1 MLAEVLQELT
11 AYSIIELVAVGL
23 AVCYLL
29 LAARNN
35 RYCWYAAFVS
45 SALFVVVL
53 WNVQLFMDA
62 ALNFYYVVMAVY
74 GWLCWNAKSVK
85 GTQLESGIRQYSL
98 RFNSVAVLLIVILSV
113 VSGYLLSRYTEAAF
127 PYLDSLTTWGALFA
141 TWLLARRAIENWLYW
156 IVLNSISVYLYWHKD
171 LHFTMVLFVFYVVM
185 SIYAYLYWRQ
195 SARLSYAN
203 VAV

>member
-1 MLAEVLQELT
+1 MIEKISAELT
-11 AYSIIELVAVGL
+11 AYSIIELAAVGL

-29 LAARNN
+29 LAARNI

-45 SALFVVVL
+45 SALFVAVL

-74 GWLCWNAKSVK
+74 GWFCWSGKNVT
-85 GTQLESGIRQYSL
+85 GTQVDSEIKQYSL
-98 RFNSVAVLLIVILSV
+98 RFNSIAVLLIVILSV
-113 VSGYLLSRYTEAAF
+113 TSGYLLSRFTEAAF

-141 TWLLARRAIENWLYW
+141 TWLLAKRVIENWLYW

-171 LHFTMVLFVFYVVM
+171 LHFTMVLFVFYVIM
-185 SIYAYLYWRQ
+185 SMYAYLYWRQ
-195 SARLSYAN
+195 SARLNYAN